1 MLISLTI
8 ISSLV
13 IILSLSVSFLFSLSH
28 AENNQ
33 TIKIGNTLI
42 AKDPFYQS
50 VNGTI
55 TSVRALNVTGLAQNE
70 VSFVE
75 NALINGNISVITKG
89 TFIDT
94 VYPNKLIV
102 GKGNGTMTSVD
113 GQTVTWN
120 AEDLGRMT
128 KNASTIYEGF
138 TYLDTESKGS
148 LAFLKGMVG
157 IYISNVGKVDSQRNI
172 WEWSIE

>member
-1 MLISLTI
+1 MQITLTI
-8 ISSLV
+8 FSILAIALGLSISFV
-13 IILSLSVSFLFSLSH
+13 FPPIH
-28 AENNQ
+28 ADSEQ
-33 TIKIGNTLI
+33 SIKIGNTMI

-55 TSVRALNVTGLAQNE
+55 TSVKSLNVTGLAQNE

-75 NALINGNISVITKG
+75 NALINGNVSVVTRG

-94 VYPNKLIV
+94 MYPNKLIV
-102 GKGNGTMTSVD
+102 GKGNGVMTSSD
-113 GQTVTWN
+113 GQSVTWN
-120 AEDLGRMT
+120 AEDVGRMT
-128 KNASTIYEGF
+128 KNQTTIYEGF

-157 IYISNVGKVDSQRNI
+157 IYISNVGKEDSQRNI